1 MNRSHLRLTHA
12 PVIAIVLLAVS
23 SPALFAQVTYSLTG
37 TLSLSSGADPL
48 NLNGLNV
55 DATATMSQSMIPSSS
70 ATTGT
75 SSTNTYSAVTVTL
88 AGLPCSSSSAPPV
101 TVTLT
106 DNAGKPDTISINNC
120 SVLGLATVNATATI
134 PDGNMITAV
143 PAAIPS
149 TTITGTISYVG
160 AMGTPSMFNLVADP
174 TTMAPPTLVATG
186 TPPPTVTPS
195 LTSWTAPTV
204 PLGSTTPVSQQITF
218 TTAPPSGFVSF
229 TTSVSD
235 SWLSATPGAT
245 NTSSTVTITAN
256 PTGLTQLSNTGTVTL
271 TYGPSYPVT
280 QIPVTFNLSSPLLT
294 LSGPAS
300 MTFNFTAGGTPPAS
314 QQLAIGASSA
324 TSVNAAVTSGNTWL
338 SVSPGSATTPASFTV
353 SVNTSG
359 LTSGALI
366 GNIQITASGATNSPL
381 NIPVTLNVTPAPLTA
396 TPSQLTFNYQA
407 GSATQPA
414 AQTIS
419 VSDASNISFTATAA
433 TTSGGSWLSITP
445 GTGATSGPLSVAV
458 NTKGLTANTYNGTVT
473 IASGGTTAQVVNV
486 SLVISSAPTGPTISA
501 IVSGASYA
509 TSGFSPGTIA
519 TIFGN
524 LIGPQTGVAFS
535 VNAQGS
541 LDSTLA
547 GVAVT
552 VGGVPAIPLYVING
566 QVNIILPYT
575 LSTSGQAPVQVQYNS
590 LTTASFNIPLVSA
603 DVQIFTVDSSGSGPG
618 SILNQD
624 FSVNTA
630 ANPAAA
636 GSVVQIFGTGGGVL
650 KPPVIAGNVAGD
662 TLSST
667 VICTATVNGE
677 AATVLYSG
685 SAPGLVFGVDQ
696 FNVQLPA
703 DVKAGSAKIVLTIG
717 GSTSQSDVTVFVK

>member
-1 MNRSHLRLTHA
+1 MNRSHLRLSHT
-12 PVIAIVLLAVS
+12 PVIAILLLAVS
-23 SPALFAQVTYSLTG
+23 SPAVFAQVKYTLTG
-37 TLSLSSGADPL
+37 TLSLASGADPL

-55 DATATMSQSMIPSSS
+55 DASATMSQSMIPSSS
-70 ATTGT
+70 ATTGS
-75 SSTNTYSAVTVTL
+75 SSTNTYTAVTVTL

-106 DNAGKPDTISINNC
+106 DNAGAPDTISINNC
-120 SVLGLATVNATATI
+120 SVLGLATVNASATI

-160 AMGTPSMFNLVADP
+160 MAGTPSVFNLVADP

-195 LTSWTAPTV
+195 LTSWMPPTV
-204 PLGSTTPVSQQITF
+204 PVGSTTPGSQQITF

-229 TTSVSD
+229 TTSVSE
-235 SWLSATPGAT
+235 SWLTATPGAT

-280 QIPVTFNLSSPLLT
+280 QIPVTFNLSAPLLT

-300 MTFNFTAGGTPPAS
+300 MTFHYTAGGTTPAS
-314 QQLAIGASSA
+314 QQLAIGATRT
-324 TSVNAAVTSGNTWL
+324 TSVNASVTSGNTWL

-359 LTSGALI
+359 LTSGSLI
-366 GNIQITASGATNSPL
+366 GNIQITASGASNSPL
-381 NIPVTLNVTPAPLTA
+381 NIPVTLNVSPAALTA

-433 TTSGGSWLSITP
+433 TTSGGSWLAVTP
-445 GTGATSGPLSVAV
+445 ATGGASASLSVSV

-473 IASGGTTAQVVNV
+473 IASAGTTAQVVNV
-486 SLVISSAPTGPTISA
+486 SLVISSAASGPTIGA

-547 GVAVT
+547 GVTVT
-552 VGGVPAIPLYVING
+552 VGGVPAIPLYVLNG
-566 QVNIILPYT
+566 QVNIILPYS

-590 LTTASFNIPLVSA
+590 LTSASFNIPLVPA
-603 DVQIFTVDSSGSGPG
+603 DVQIFTVDASGSGPG

-630 ANPAAA
+630 ANPAAP

-650 KPPVIAGNVAGD
+650 KPAVTAGNVAGD
-662 TLSST
+662 ALSST
-667 VICTATVNGE
+667 VTCTSTVNGE

-717 GSTSQSDVTVFVK
+717 SSTSQSDVTVFVK